1 MLSIKKVFLP
11 VIFSVLFFYGCSFF
25 NEPVREFFIEYTE
38 TAAVGRHEYQ
48 EAVAV
53 DREGI
58 DCLSSGQ
65 DKEIL
70 LYLRNPQ
77 LYDLNLTIKSDAG
90 VAGDSTFSISQNQ
103 DKSRLTIVLR
113 EDFLTSLECG
123 GIFSPTVSLVEK
135 KSLRKFDDYSFKL
148 KINSV
153 PPSPQGAVVLVTG
166 GDSTPKKYVLCFNL
180 PDHSDVKG
188 IHRDIKTLTIE
199 SNGSVKK
206 RTIYL
211 TPDSSG
217 NIAFAADESGTALS
231 DVKSAVAD
239 GDITENNQDG
249 AAALGF
255 TPGENPVYIFTED
268 VLVPKTNNITY
279 KITLEDEGGLSA
291 SASTSV
297 YSQKLSVPSATAVCY
312 EDGER
317 AELENAEDAAV
328 TQILQDED
336 GAGYVR
342 LIRPQTLTTGAAVSS
357 CTVAYEIYGGASFD
371 TLLGKGSV
379 SSTKEI
385 PVPPVE
391 CKIKAHAENPAYVSS
406 DFAIFHVKP
415 VCKRIYVDKSGSD
428 SGWGTRA
435 RPVNKIS
442 KALDSELFADKTD
455 SENTI
460 ILLSDM
466 EDGNISITEQYCFTL
481 TSQNSSGAAC
491 VHTVT
496 PASSG
501 SGFMSLGGKSSVV
514 IENLC
519 IRDFAGA
526 SGGGAF
532 AVADAI
538 LNLKNVE
545 LTGNTAPS
553 NGGVLYL
560 SDSNSL
566 VVLSGETFVTSGDE
580 NCGYGA
586 YIADS
591 GARLYVNED
600 SYLAQNC
607 PVYLY
612 KDAMLYASALCTAEK
627 IACIRPSE
635 YPEDTAVTKVKL
647 LEASDPNALN
657 GDFCNLRFTVAK
669 NPEHSDLEYYVVYS
683 DSDRCGI
690 LAKGTSAEVTAIHPD
705 KVIFHQLYMKGVYL
719 TFYATDGSGNRLK
732 PQESSIKVKLRSD
745 VLSSGNAS
753 NEYVQHTIPPQS
765 IESLIEDGKIDGE
778 QVTVEL
784 SVKVSGIVYS
794 VEEPIVKASVIED
807 TASLAN
813 AIAFINTLDDSSR
826 VTLEISA
833 DITVTDSTPLLGT
846 SDHKFNGTFDGHG
859 HTITLNKSAQYR
871 TAAIADYV
879 GPNGVIKNV
888 VIKGNYSN
896 TGNTK
901 ASIQTGGVVAE
912 NEGLIINCVNYLNI
926 TVKST
931 NDAGGIAFVN
941 RGKIVNCANFG
952 DIANNT
958 TAYWAG
964 VYGKVGGISG
974 RNDGNGLIENCFNC
988 GKISSTCPDNVLVA
1002 TNGLPGAITGSQ
1014 SGTATGRKCYWKDG
1028 CVKRGSST
1036 NTEAYNSYAFKN
1048 SLLSF
1053 FWTYGYNGNSIDSS
1067 KKSNETFIYSC
1078 GTFADA
1084 SSEIVAGTAQN
1095 SERDQTLTYT
1105 GSLLSA
1111 MNAYVAKNKNYNFNG
1126 ADIELLEWEA
1136 DSTHEDYPKLKF

>member
-1 MLSIKKVFLP
+1 M
-11 VIFSVLFFYGCSFF
+11 
-25 NEPVREFFIEYTE
+25 
-38 TAAVGRHEYQ
+38 
-48 EAVAV
+48 
-53 DREGI
+53 
-58 DCLSSGQ
+58 
-65 DKEIL
+65 
-70 LYLRNPQ
+70 
-77 LYDLNLTIKSDAG
+77 
-90 VAGDSTFSISQNQ
+90 
-103 DKSRLTIVLR
+103 
-113 EDFLTSLECG
+113 
-123 GIFSPTVSLVEK
+123 
-135 KSLRKFDDYSFKL
+135 
-148 KINSV
+148 
-153 PPSPQGAVVLVTG
+153 
-166 GDSTPKKYVLCFNL
+166 
-180 PDHSDVKG
+180 
-188 IHRDIKTLTIE
+188 
-199 SNGSVKK
+199 
-206 RTIYL
+206 
-211 TPDSSG
+211 
-217 NIAFAADESGTALS
+217 
-231 DVKSAVAD
+231 
-239 GDITENNQDG
+239 
-249 AAALGF
+249 
-255 TPGENPVYIFTED
+255 
-268 VLVPKTNNITY
+268 
-279 KITLEDEGGLSA
+279 
-291 SASTSV
+291 
-297 YSQKLSVPSATAVCY
+297 PSATAVCY
-312 EDGER
+312 EDGET

-328 TQILQDED
+328 TQIVQDED

-379 SSTKEI
+379 FSTKEI

-428 SGWGTRA
+428 SGWGSRA

-466 EDGNISITEQYCFTL
+466 EDGNISITGKYCFTL

-496 PASSG
+496 PASPG
-501 SGFMSLGGKSSVV
+501 SALMSLDGGSSVV

-519 IRDFAGA
+519 ISAFAGT

-532 AVADAI
+532 AVAEAI

-545 LTGNTAPS
+545 LTGNIAPS
-553 NGGVLYL
+553 DGGVLYL

-566 VVLSGETFVTSGDE
+566 VVLSGKTFVTSDDE

-607 PVYLY
+607 PVYLC

-647 LEASDPNALN
+647 LEASDPNALD

-690 LAKGTSAEVTAIHPD
+690 LAKGTSAEVMTVHPD
-705 KVIFHQLYMKGVYL
+705 KVFFHQLYLKGIYI
-719 TFYATDGSGNRLK
+719 TFYATDGSGNRLT
-732 PQESSIKVKLRSD
+732 PQKSSIKVKLRSD
-745 VLSSGNAS
+745 VLSSETKE
-753 NEYVQHTIPPQS
+753 NEYVKHKILPEE
-765 IESLIEDGKIDGE
+765 IEGLIDEDGKIDGE

-794 VEEPIVKASVIED
+794 VTEAMVAPSMTIND
-807 TASLAN
+807 TATLAN
-813 AIAFINTLDDSSR
+813 VIDFINTLDDSSDQ
-826 VTLEISA
+826 TIDLSA

-888 VIKGNYSN
+888 VIMGNYSN
-896 TGNTK
+896 TGDTK

-964 VYGKVGGISG
+964 IYGKVGGISG

-988 GKISSTCPDNVLVA
+988 GNITSTCTDNVLVA

-1014 SGTATGRKCYWKDG
+1014 SGSATGNNCYWKDG

-1053 FWTYGYNGNSIDSS
+1053 FWSYSVNTYIDENS
-1067 KKSNETFIYSC
+1067 KNNETKITSC

-1084 SSEIVAGTAQN
+1084 ASDIAAGTAQN

-1126 ADIELLEWEA
+1126 AGIELLEWEA
-1136 DSTHEDYPKLKF
+1136 DSTHEGYPKLKF